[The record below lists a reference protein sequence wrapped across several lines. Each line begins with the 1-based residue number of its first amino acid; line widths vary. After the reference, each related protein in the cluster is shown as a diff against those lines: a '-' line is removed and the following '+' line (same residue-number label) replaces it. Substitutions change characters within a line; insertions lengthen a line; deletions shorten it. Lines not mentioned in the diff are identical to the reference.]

1 MQIIKFEK
9 DGCKP
14 CEAVGA
20 FLDDAVEEYRVI
32 DAFKEPREAAK
43 FDIGSVPTVIL
54 LDDNEVEVKRSVG
67 FKPAELEEIVELLE
81 GE

>member
-1 MQIIKFEK
+1 MKVIKFENE
-9 DGCKP
+9 GCKP
-14 CEAVGA
+14 CEAVQE
-20 FLDDAVEEYRVI
+20 FLEREGVKFKAI

-43 FDIGSVPTVIL
+43 HDIGGVPTVL
-54 LDDNEVEVKRSVG
+54 VLDDEGNELKRSVG

>member
-1 MQIIKFEK
+1 MQIIKFENE
-9 DGCKP
+9 GCNP
-14 CEAVGA
+14 CKSVGEYLDRAVK
-20 FLDDAVEEYRVI
+20 EYRVI

-54 LDDNEVEVKRSVG
+54 LDDNDVEVKRSVG
-67 FKPAELEEIVELLE
+67 FKPEELEEIVELLE

>member
-1 MQIIKFEK
+1 MQIIKFENE
-9 DGCKP
+9 GCNP
-14 CEAVGA
+14 CKAVGEY
-20 FLDDAVEEYRVI
+20 LDREVKEYRVI

-54 LDDNEVEVKRSVG
+54 LDDNDVEVKRSVG
-67 FKPAELEEIVELLE
+67 FKPAELEEIIELLE